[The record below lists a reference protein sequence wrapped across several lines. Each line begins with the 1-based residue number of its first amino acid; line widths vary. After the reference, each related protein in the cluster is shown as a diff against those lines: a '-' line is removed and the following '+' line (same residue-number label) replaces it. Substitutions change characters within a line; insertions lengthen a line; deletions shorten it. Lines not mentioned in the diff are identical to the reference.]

1 MGRGTQARVTARVV
15 LLSFAVLAGALAADV
30 YSPPTSADFL
40 KGIRN
45 YPFVAD
51 AARRAKIRAGVSQLT
66 RCAPAERVRKLM
78 GDPDFGYIAYKAGTN
93 GRVPEMNIWHYILE
107 KKTRSETERS
117 PDVVIWFD
125 KGLKLK
131 AVKVDGAR
139 DIEGPMISRAQ
150 ECS

>member
-1 MGRGTQARVTARVV
+1 MHARVAARLV
-15 LLSFAVLAGALAADV
+15 LLSIIGMVAGALAADA

-66 RCAPAERVRKLM
+66 RCAPAEQVRKLM
-78 GDPDFGYIAYKAGTN
+78 GDPDFGYVAYKAGTN

-125 KGLKLK
+125 KAQMLK
-131 AVKVDGAR
+131 AVTVDGAR
-139 DIEGPMISRAQ
+139 DIESPMISRARG
-150 ECS
+150 CS